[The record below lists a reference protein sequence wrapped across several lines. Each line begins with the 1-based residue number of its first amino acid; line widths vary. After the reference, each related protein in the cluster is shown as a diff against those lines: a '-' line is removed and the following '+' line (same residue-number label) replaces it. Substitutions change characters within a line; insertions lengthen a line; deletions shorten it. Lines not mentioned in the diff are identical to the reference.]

1 MLLTKDYNP
10 TAALFPRLVALSSL
24 VLIVLDLSLRLFTDE
39 TAMAAEKEEKK
50 SDSVSWY
57 AALALQGGYIAF
69 IYLIGFSAA
78 TLLFLLLCPWHL
90 RYRRWPI
97 TVIHG
102 ALLTL
107 VIVGSFHLFF
117 HVRLPK
123 GFLGIPW

>member
-1 MLLTKDYNP
+1 M
-10 TAALFPRLVALSSL
+10 
-24 VLIVLDLSLRLFTDE
+24 DLSFRFFGEE
-39 TAMAAEKEEKK
+39 TVPEGRAEEKK
-50 SDSVSWY
+50 STSVSWY

-97 TVIHG
+97 TIIHG
-102 ALLTL
+102 VLLTL